1 MLPEGFVYVKDY
13 IPTLIE
19 SLFYFSD
26 FNFMGRP
33 AAGYKAN
40 KVILTLA
47 ATAQLQKAAA
57 DFANDGWKI
66 KVIDAYRPTK
76 AVDDFW
82 QWALDQNDTKMKDI
96 FYPEFEDKTLI
107 FDGYLAKY
115 SSHSRGSAVD
125 LTLVKDGKEIDMG
138 SQIDLLGTI
147 SNTISDKITQEQQ
160 QNRLYMRDIMHKHGY
175 DNYRKEWWHY
185 ALLNEPFPR
194 NPEDH
199 LNFDVE

>member
-13 IPTLIE
+13 IPNIIE
-19 SLFYFSD
+19 SLFYVTD

-40 KVILTLA
+40 KVILTEKA
-47 ATAQLQKAAA
+47 AIALQKAAE
-57 DFANDGWKI
+57 DFAKNGWQI

-82 QWALDQNDTKMKDI
+82 QWAHDKNDTKMKDI
-96 FYPEFEDKTLI
+96 FYPEFDDKTLL
-107 FDGYLAKY
+107 FDGYLARF

-125 LTLVKDGKEIDMG
+125 LTLVKDGEEIDMG
-138 SQIDLLGTI
+138 SLIDLLGTI
-147 SNTISDKITQEQQ
+147 SHTISDKVTPEQQ
-160 QNRLYMRDIMHKHGY
+160 QNRLYLKEIMEKHGY

-199 LNFDVE
+199 LNFDVA